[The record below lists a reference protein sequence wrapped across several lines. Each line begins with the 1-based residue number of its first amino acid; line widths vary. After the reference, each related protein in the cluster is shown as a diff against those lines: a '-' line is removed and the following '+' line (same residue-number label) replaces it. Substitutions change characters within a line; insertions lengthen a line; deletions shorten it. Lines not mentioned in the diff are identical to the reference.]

1 MNRRHF
7 IQFAGA
13 ALTNVHHLPANAAS
27 EGWRT
32 FELKTRVEVL
42 KPSGR
47 TRVWLPDVLIRETPF
62 QRRLGNELSA
72 EAGTTEDVKHNA
84 DALGIITA
92 EFPANV
98 RPTVT
103 LTSHV
108 ATKNYGVDL
117 TSGR

>member
-1 MNRRHF
+1 MNRRNF
-7 IQFAGA
+7 MQFAGA
-13 ALTNVHHLPANAAS
+13 ALTNVHHLPPYAAS

-47 TRVWLPDVLIRETPF
+47 TRVWLPEVLIRETPF
-62 QRRLGNELSA
+62 QHPLGNELSA
-72 EAGTTEDVKHNA
+72 EAGTTEGVKHNA

-98 RPTVT
+98 RPIVR
-103 LTSHV
+103 LTSRV
-108 ATKNYGVDL
+108 ATKNYAVDL
-117 TSGR
+117 TTGR